1 MIVDSLSVFFPIY
14 NEEKNIL
21 VTVEKAIKVLKTLG
35 LKEYEIILVDDGSKD
50 KSPEIID
57 NLAKKYDFIKAIHQ
71 PNGGYGCALRA
82 GFANA
87 KYDWIVYMDI
97 DGQFDFSEVTK
108 FLEKA
113 NEADVIYAY
122 KIKRS
127 DPFFRTLAAAGWAL
141 SLFLIL
147 GLRVKDVDTG
157 FKMVNKKVLEKI
169 SPLESARGGMIN
181 AELVMKAKK
190 AGFKFAQVSVN
201 HYPRL
206 FGKPSGVTLEVIIQ
220 SYLDLFKSWWKI
232 KWLNG

>member
-1 MIVDSLSVFFPIY
+1 MNIDTLSVFFPIF
-14 NEEKNIL
+14 NEEKNIP

-35 LKEYEIILVDDGSKD
+35 LKRYEIILVDDGSKD

-57 NLAKKYDFIKAIHQ
+57 ELAKKYDFITAIHQ
-71 PNGGYGCALRA
+71 PNGGYGCALRT

-87 KYDWIVYMDI
+87 KYDWIVYTDA

-113 NEADVIYAY
+113 KEADVIYAY

-141 SLFLIL
+141 SLFIFL
-147 GLRVKDVDTG
+147 GLRIKDIDTG
-157 FKMVNKKVLEKI
+157 FKMVNKKVLEGI
-169 SPLESARGGMIN
+169 PPLKSSRGGMVN
-181 AELVMKAKK
+181 AELVIKAQKY
-190 AGFKFAQVSVN
+190 GFRFAQVSVH

-206 FGKPSGVTLEVIIQ
+206 YGKPTGVRLGVILQ
-220 SYLDLFKSWWKI
+220 SYLDLLNLWWKTR
-232 KWLNG
+232 